1 MEDQNQPLDAGM
13 ASGASDQGLVITEAV
28 RNDLTEIAK
37 WAMFFAVLLFIILGL
52 VAFAA
57 LAIAVAGGIGGIV
70 AAIFVAGIY
79 GVLLFFPAW
88 YYYKFATLTR
98 QAVSLDDN
106 TMLDEGFLYL
116 KRFYRFV
123 GILVVVIL
131 SLYALFLLIGIS
143 MMGRSLG
150 SF

>member
-1 MEDQNQPLDAGM
+1 MEDQNQALDAGM
-13 ASGASDQGLVITEAV
+13 SSGASDPGLVITETV

-37 WAMFFAVLLFIILGL
+37 WVMFFAVLLFIILGL
-52 VAFAA
+52 VAFAS
-57 LAIAVAGGIGGIV
+57 LSIAFVGGVGGLFAGLFI
-70 AAIFVAGIY
+70 AGVY
-79 GVLLFFPAW
+79 GALLFFPAW
-88 YYYKFATLTR
+88 YYYKFASLTR

-106 TMLDEGFLYL
+106 SMLDEGFLYL

-123 GILVVVIL
+123 GILVVVVL

-143 MMGRSLG
+143 MMGSRMG

>member
-13 ASGASDQGLVITEAV
+13 ASGASDPGLVITEAV

-52 VAFAA
+52 VAFAS
-57 LAIAVAGGIGGIV
+57 LAIAVAGGAGGIL
-70 AAIFVAGIY
+70 AGIFIAGIY
-79 GVLLFFPAW
+79 GTLLFFPAW

-98 QAVSLDDN
+98 QAVALDDN
-106 TMLDEGFLYL
+106 SMLDEGFLYL

-123 GILVVVIL
+123 GILVVVVL

-143 MMGRSLG
+143 MMGSRMG